1 MTEVLDTSALA
12 LQLRAESVTVGYGA
26 EPVLRDL
33 SFDVPTGR
41 ITSIVGPN
49 GCGKSTLLR
58 TLARLLPPSDG
69 RVSLDGE
76 PIGRLSTRDVARR
89 LALLPQSPTAPEG
102 LLVSDLVLRG
112 RHPHQRWFRQWSPKD
127 ETIIAEAMAWTDIAE
142 LKDRPLDELS
152 GGQRQRAWLAMTLA
166 QDTEL
171 LLLDEPTTFLD
182 LAHQV
187 EVLDLVVRLNR
198 ERDRTVV
205 MVLHDLNLAARYS
218 DTIVVMHEGAIV
230 GEGEPAVIIT
240 QDLLSSVF
248 GLEAEVLSDPRTGLP
263 IVVPVASAV
272 GVRTG

>member
-1 MTEVLDTSALA
+1 MTEILDTSALA

>member
-1 MTEVLDTSALA
+1 
-12 LQLRAESVTVGYGA
+12 
-26 EPVLRDL
+26 
-33 SFDVPTGR
+33 
-41 ITSIVGPN
+41 
-49 GCGKSTLLR
+49 
-58 TLARLLPPSDG
+58 
-69 RVSLDGE
+69 
-76 PIGRLSTRDVARR
+76 
-89 LALLPQSPTAPEG
+89 
-102 LLVSDLVLRG
+102 
-112 RHPHQRWFRQWSPKD
+112 
-127 ETIIAEAMAWTDIAE
+127 
-142 LKDRPLDELS
+142 
-152 GGQRQRAWLAMTLA
+152 RAWLAMTLA